1 MKKGIITAFFSW
13 CMLFATAQSFVLYKE
28 ATTKEKAPL
37 TISKTALIKDIQF
50 WKTTLEA
57 AHVNMYHAISKE
69 SLFQLE
75 NKLLTQLP
83 KEVSIN
89 QAILIIGKLAAALNE
104 GHLGLPSAKISDS
117 LFQQSLRFP
126 YLIKSSNQLGWEI
139 DLDISKEQ
147 YLKKGGTI
155 LSINGKNIAAINQLY
170 GKYFGGLASW
180 KNQQIAT
187 YIRKLLFLHGVKSPY
202 HITAVNAEGKKIQFK
217 VKGYNQQQADSINKA
232 MASIKRNQI
241 IPYSFELLPDS
252 IAYIRYNNMTNDP
265 SNPFPQFLAESFNK
279 INAAKAKGLII
290 DIREN
295 GGGNSALAEL
305 MIPYFSN
312 KPYRLT
318 AGMKWK
324 VSEPYKQFMKGS
336 QGGKEEPA
344 FYFTMQNGSVYFYDN
359 KDLKKPLENPQR
371 FKGKTALL
379 IGPNTFSSANMF
391 SDGVKTYQLAKVFGT
406 PTAEPG
412 NDYGEMFNFMLPNSQ
427 IIARG
432 PSKMFF
438 RADGNEKNSDAIL
451 PDVLV
456 LPTKNKDAVLEKA
469 KEWIN
474 SKD

>member
-1 MKKGIITAFFSW
+1 MKKGIITALLCW
-13 CMLFATAQSFVLYKE
+13 CILFVSAQSYVLFKE
-28 ATTKEKAPL
+28 ETTKIKAPL
-37 TISKTALIKDIQF
+37 TISKTALKNDIQF
-50 WKTTLEA
+50 WKTTIEA

-69 SLFQLE
+69 TLIQLE
-75 NKLLTQLP
+75 NKLLASLP

-89 QAILIIGKLAAALNE
+89 QAIIVIGKLAAALNE
-104 GHLGLPSAKISDS
+104 GHLGLPSAKLSDS

-126 YLIKSSNQLGWEI
+126 FLIKSSNQIGWEI
-139 DLDISKEQ
+139 DMDLSKEQ
-147 YLKKGGTI
+147 YLKNGGTI
-155 LSINGKNIAAINQLY
+155 LSINGKNIAEINQLY
-170 GKYFGGLASW
+170 GMYFGGLANW
-180 KNQQIAT
+180 KNQQVAT

-202 HITAVNAEGKKIQFK
+202 QITAINAEGKKIQYK
-217 VKGYNQQQADSINKA
+217 VQGYNQRQADSINKA

-265 SNPFPQFLAESFNK
+265 KRPFPEFLEESFSK
-279 INAAKAKGLII
+279 IQSASAKGLII

-305 MIPYFSN
+305 MIPYFSD

-324 VSEPYKQFMKGS
+324 VSEPYKQFLKGT

-344 FYFTMQNGSVYFYDN
+344 FYFTMQNGTVYFYDN
-359 KDLKKPLENPQR
+359 TTLKKPTENLLK

-391 SDGVKTYQLAKVFGT
+391 SDGVKTYQLAKVFGS

-427 IIARG
+427 IIARA

-438 RADGNEKNSDAIL
+438 RADGNEKNIDAIL

-456 LPTKNKDAVLEKA
+456 LPTKNKDAALEKA
-469 KEWIN
+469 KEWIFA
-474 SKD
+474 KD

>member
-1 MKKGIITAFFSW
+1 MKKGIITAFFCW
-13 CMLFATAQSFVLYKE
+13 CVLLVSAQSYVLYKE
-28 ATTKEKAPL
+28 ETTKLKAPL
-37 TISKTALIKDIQF
+37 NISKTALKKDIQF
-50 WKTTLEA
+50 WKTTIEA

-69 SLFQLE
+69 SLIQLE
-75 NKLLTQLP
+75 NKLLKQLP

-89 QAILIIGKLAAALNE
+89 QAILVIGKLAAALNE
-104 GHLGLPSAKISDS
+104 GHLGLPSSKLSDS

-126 YLIKSSNQLGWEI
+126 FLIKSSNQIGWEI
-139 DLDISKEQ
+139 DMDLSKEQ
-147 YLKKGGTI
+147 YLKNGGTI
-155 LSINGKNIAAINQLY
+155 LAINGKNIKAINKQY
-170 GKYFGGLASW
+170 GVYFGGLTNW
-180 KNQQIAT
+180 KNQQVAT

-202 HITAVNAEGKKIQFK
+202 HITAINSEGKKIQYK
-217 VKGYNQQQADSINKA
+217 VQGYNQQQADSINKA

-265 SNPFPQFLAESFNK
+265 NNPFPQFLAESFNK

-324 VSEPYKQFMKGS
+324 VSEPYKLFMKGS
-336 QGGKEEPA
+336 QGEKASPA

-359 KDLKKPLENPQR
+359 TSLKKPLENPQI

-438 RADGNEKNSDAIL
+438 RADGNEKNRDAIL

-456 LPTKNKDAVLEKA
+456 LPSKNKDAALEKA
-469 KEWIN
+469 KEWIIA
-474 SKD
+474 KD

>member
-265 SNPFPQFLAESFNK
+265 LNQLPQFLE
-279 INAAKAKGLII
+279 
-290 DIREN
+290 
-295 GGGNSALAEL
+295 
-305 MIPYFSN
+305 
-312 KPYRLT
+312 
-318 AGMKWK
+318 
-324 VSEPYKQFMKGS
+324 
-336 QGGKEEPA
+336 
-344 FYFTMQNGSVYFYDN
+344 
-359 KDLKKPLENPQR
+359 
-371 FKGKTALL
+371 
-379 IGPNTFSSANMF
+379 
-391 SDGVKTYQLAKVFGT
+391 
-406 PTAEPG
+406 
-412 NDYGEMFNFMLPNSQ
+412 
-427 IIARG
+427 
-432 PSKMFF
+432 
-438 RADGNEKNSDAIL
+438 
-451 PDVLV
+451 
-456 LPTKNKDAVLEKA
+456 
-469 KEWIN
+469 
-474 SKD
+474 